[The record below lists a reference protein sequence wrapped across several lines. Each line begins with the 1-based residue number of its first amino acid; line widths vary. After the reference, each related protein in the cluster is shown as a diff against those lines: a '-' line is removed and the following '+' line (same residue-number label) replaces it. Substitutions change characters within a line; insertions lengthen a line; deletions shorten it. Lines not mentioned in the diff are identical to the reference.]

1 MTSLGTDG
9 NRARIVLTANNRI
22 GADSA
27 GGPAANS
34 IDREALKRVADYC
47 SEASADA
54 LLIAGN
60 LFDSPA
66 PFPDCLL
73 FVAGVLA
80 DLRKAGVVVGA
91 ICGDTDAPPAGTA
104 SAVDLFARLGLLANL
119 DKVAVS
125 DHFPLRAGPLA
136 VAISSLPRAP
146 LDPSTSSGQAGLG
159 MHGGHGPLLDPLDR
173 RKPADFHVLLAH
185 AAVEGTAGARAAEPA
200 INVDSIR
207 ALVGVDALVCG
218 RSRASG
224 SRMLGDTAVIMPGGP
239 FGAPSECGFVRL
251 DVSTRGIEDVAVM
264 PGLTRKI
271 IEIPI
276 PASKLADGGLIAL
289 KQAVES
295 KLLSGAEVRVSIA
308 GRLDVESFR
317 QSGLAEL
324 SRWASKRCA
333 RFTIDLSGLRVQTG
347 RNGVN
352 ARESISPFDEV
363 RHAADALTDASR
375 AENGTFAEAADLLL
389 KSLRTEFGS

>member
-9 NRARIVLTANNRI
+9 NRARIVLAANNRI
-22 GADSA
+22 GAYSA
-27 GGPAANS
+27 GDPAAAS
-34 IDREALKRVADYC
+34 IDREALTRVARYC
-47 SEASADA
+47 SDASADA

-66 PFPDCLL
+66 PSPDCLL

-91 ICGDTDAPPAGTA
+91 ICGDADLPTAGTA
-104 SAVDLFARLGLLANL
+104 SAIDLFARLGLLANL

-125 DHFPLRAGPLA
+125 DHFSLRAGPLT
-136 VAISSLPRAP
+136 VAISSLPRVSF
-146 LDPSTSSGQAGLG
+146 DPSTSSGQAGLG
-159 MHGGHGPLLDPLDR
+159 MHGGHGPLLGPLDR

-185 AAVEGTAGARAAEPA
+185 AALEGAAGARAGEPA
-200 INVDSIR
+200 INVDAVR
-207 ALVGVDALVCG
+207 ALVGVNALVCG
-218 RSRASG
+218 QARASG
-224 SRMLGDTAVIMPGGP
+224 SVALGDTAVIMPGSP
-239 FGAPSECGFVRL
+239 FGAPSECGFVTL
-251 DVSTRGIEDVAVM
+251 DVSAKGIEDVAVIQ
-264 PGLTRKI
+264 GLAREATEVRI
-271 IEIPI
+271 A
-276 PASKLADGGLIAL
+276 ASKLADGGLTAL
-289 KQAVES
+289 KRAVEP
-295 KLLSGAEVRVSIA
+295 KLLPGAEVQVSIA

-333 RFTIDLSGLRVQTG
+333 RFTIDLSGLRIQAG

-363 RHAADALTDASR
+363 RHTADALTDAGR
-375 AENGTFAEAADLLL
+375 AENGTFVEAADLLL
-389 KSLRTEFGS
+389 KSLRAEFGS